1 MVSADTLDS
10 APAFT
15 YVTQM
20 AKLVDK
26 QVVGLPLL
34 LMALFPRIIYC
45 IKCRLDMDGGA
56 VVPLAGLTKKK
67 AAIGGAYLL
76 NSIMH
81 EEEPQTTS
89 ARVLLKE

>member
-1 MVSADTLDS
+1 MVSSDTLDS

-34 LMALFPRIIYC
+34 LMALLPRIIYC

-56 VVPLAGLTKKK
+56 VVP
-67 AAIGGAYLL
+67 
-76 NSIMH
+76 
-81 EEEPQTTS
+81 
-89 ARVLLKE
+89 

>member
-1 MVSADTLDS
+1 MVSSDTLDS

-26 QVVGLPLL
+26 QVVALLPH
-34 LMALFPRIIYC
+34 IIYC

-56 VVPLAGLTKKK
+56 VVP
-67 AAIGGAYLL
+67 
-76 NSIMH
+76 
-81 EEEPQTTS
+81 
-89 ARVLLKE
+89 